1 MKKRIQHPRWHT
13 VSLLAV
19 VALFCMSTVSPVDA
33 QPREIKGRVQVVDG
47 DTLSLGR
54 IKVRLNGI
62 DAPER
67 GQPRFAAATR
77 ALQEVTAGQVVTCRL
92 NGEKSYDRHIG
103 SCFVGS
109 VDVAAVV
116 IASGNALD
124 CARYSGGRYRSLE
137 TQEARRYI
145 TQAPYC

>member
-1 MKKRIQHPRWHT
+1 M
-13 VSLLAV
+13 
-19 VALFCMSTVSPVDA
+19 
-33 QPREIKGRVQVVDG
+33 VDG
-47 DTLSLGR
+47 DTLWLGR

-77 ALQEVTAGQVVTCRL
+77 ALRDVTRGQVVTRRL
-92 NGEKSYDRHIG
+92 NGEKSYDRYIG

-109 VDVAAVV
+109 VDVAAFV